1 MRAAIKLSKWYWL
14 WTWDKLS
21 WNWFAFCVSVTHDE
35 KLCDRAV
42 WQYYNLWQGN
52 ESSTGRL
59 MKSAAVFTQDSLL
72 SWLMCLLSPLIIIPI
87 EVTPETAG
95 TWRHISPCHTQWLVA
110 MGKLVSQH
118 TNTHIIVSWEIGKSF
133 EKTFRNPKIDKL
145 QQTYFFRRIS
155 LAS

>member
-95 TWRHISPCHTQWLVA
+95 TWRHISPCHTLSGLWPWENLSVNTQILTSLSV
-110 MGKLVSQH
+110 GKLE
-118 TNTHIIVSWEIGKSF
+118 NW
-133 EKTFRNPKIDKL
+133 KIFWKRL
-145 QQTYFFRRIS
+145 SEPQK
-155 LAS
+155 